1 MADVPAVPAASVIVL
16 RDGPLEVLMLRR
28 HGTASFAP
36 NAWVFPGG
44 VVDASD
50 ERGSVLA
57 TMRVTAARELFEETG
72 IWLGAPL
79 AEAAEKRRALLAGEI
94 PFGELL
100 EETKAT
106 LDEHL
111 VWTSHWITPLGAPKR
126 FDTYFFLTAVG
137 RDTDASL
144 LGDELFDIRWIT
156 PAAALESLEM
166 IFPTVKNLEAI
177 RDYTS
182 SRALIESRIGADIQ
196 AIQPILVDRKPVLP

>member
-1 MADVPAVPAASVIVL
+1 MADVSAVPAASVIVL

-44 VVDASD
+44 VVDTSD
-50 ERGSVLA
+50 ERGSVLS
-57 TMRVTAARELFEETG
+57 TMRVAAARELFEETG

-79 AEAAEKRRALLAGEI
+79 AEAVETRRALLAGEI

-100 EETKAT
+100 DETAAV
-106 LDEHL
+106 LDEQL
-111 VWTSHWITPLGAPKR
+111 VWTSHWITPIGAPKR

-144 LGDELFDIRWIT
+144 LGDELLDLRWIT
-156 PAAALESLEM
+156 PAAALDSLEM

-182 SRALIESRIGADIQ
+182 SRALIESRIGADIP
-196 AIQPILVDRKPVLP
+196 ATQPILVDRKPVLP

>member
-44 VVDASD
+44 VADASD

-57 TMRVTAARELFEETG
+57 TMRITAARELFEETG
-72 IWLGAPL
+72 IWLGGPL
-79 AEAAEKRRALLAGEI
+79 ADAEAKRRALLAGETG
-94 PFGELL
+94 FADLFDE
-100 EETKAT
+100 KAAA
-106 LDEHL
+106 LDEKL
-111 VWTSHWITPLGAPKR
+111 VWTSHWITPEGVPKR

-137 RDTDASL
+137 RDTEAVL
-144 LGDELFDIRWIT
+144 VGDELRDLRWIT
-156 PAAALESLEM
+156 PAGALASLEM
-166 IFPTVKNLEAI
+166 IFPTIKNLEAI

-182 SRALIESRIGADIQ
+182 SRALIESRIGADIR
-196 AIQPILVDRKPVLP
+196 AIQPVLRDRRIELP

>member
-1 MADVPAVPAASVIVL
+1 MPDVPAVPAASVIVL

-57 TMRVTAARELFEETG
+57 TMRLTAARELFEETG

-79 AEAAEKRRALLAGEI
+79 AGAAEKRRALLAGAV
-94 PFGELL
+94 PFRELL
-100 EETKAT
+100 D
-106 LDEHL
+106 L
-111 VWTSHWITPLGAPKR
+111 
-126 FDTYFFLTAVG
+126 
-137 RDTDASL
+137 
-144 LGDELFDIRWIT
+144 RWIT
-156 PAAALESLEM
+156 PAEALGSLEM

-182 SRALIESRIGADIQ
+182 SRALIESRIGADIR
-196 AIQPILVDRKPVLP
+196 AIQPAIRDRRIELP